1 MEEKMMILK
10 MVQEGKISTDEAVR
24 LLDALEKTD
33 TKEMPNESSKF
44 RRKIDV
50 NFDEFTAK
58 AEKAAEHFESNTERF
73 AEDFAKRVESVS
85 TDIANSAVKF
95 ADKMMKYFNTTVN
108 TSESKFELSK
118 IYTFDVEAP
127 EEVELNINTSNFH
140 VNVESGEVSQI
151 QVNVLANSF
160 MQDVNV
166 DDCFKGV
173 VDGSKY
179 DFICQFPNRT
189 WGKIDITVPK
199 VIKNI
204 SILTSNARCELNNIN
219 AGYIK
224 VITSNAKIQLTSSN
238 AKAIEAMTDNSKI
251 HFENCLVS
259 DLSIRTS
266 NGKIEM
272 NRSKIDNIT
281 AKTSN
286 APIQIDGIEKLTESY
301 SKYNLYTSNGKI
313 DLKLS
318 PNSNYGYMVDA
329 HTTMGNVNIKLPG
342 LIYSV
347 DKKNL
352 FSQPSTI
359 VKNECYEESQNKLDI
374 KADTSNALIN
384 VQG

>member
-10 MVQEGKISTDEAVR
+10 MVQEGKISTDEAVK
-24 LLDALEKTD
+24 LLDALEKTNA
-33 TKEMPNESSKF
+33 KETTNETGKF
-44 RRKIDV
+44 RKKVDI

-58 AEKAAEHFESNTERF
+58 AEKAAEHFESNSEKF
-73 AEDFAKRVESVS
+73 AEDFAKRIENVS
-85 TDIANSAVKF
+85 TDIASSAVRF
-95 ADKMMKYFNTTVN
+95 ADKMMKHFNATVN
-108 TSESKFELSK
+108 TNENKFELTK
-118 IYTFDVEAP
+118 TYTFDVGVP
-127 EEVELNINTSNFH
+127 EEVELNISTSNFH
-140 VNVESGEVSQI
+140 VNIESGEVNQI

-160 MQDVNV
+160 MQDVNI

-204 SILTSNARCELNNIN
+204 NLLTSNAKCELSNIN
-219 AGYIK
+219 LDYIK
-224 VITSNAKIQLTSSN
+224 AVTSNAKIELTSAN
-238 AKAIEAMTDNSKI
+238 AKTIEAMTDNSRI

-266 NGKIEM
+266 NGKIEI

-286 APIQIDGIEKLTESY
+286 GAIQIDGIEKLTERY
-301 SKYNLYTSNGKI
+301 GKYNLYTSNGKI
-313 DLKLS
+313 DVKLS
-318 PNSNYGYMVDA
+318 PTNDYGYMVDA